1 MKNMQS
7 IAESFLKETM
17 TIPDTIDYIS
27 TTVSRWWKRTVDRP
41 LSVIE
46 SIGSRMNVF
55 AWNKRWGNRERGT
68 GYRDEVE

>member
-1 MKNMQS
+1 MQS

-17 TIPDTIDYIS
+17 TIPDLIDN
-27 TTVSRWWKRTVDRP
+27 TCDTVRRWWKRTIDRP

-46 SIGSRMNVF
+46 SVGSRMNVY
-55 AWNKRWGNRERGT
+55 AWNKRWSNRKTGT

>member
-1 MKNMQS
+1 MQN
-7 IAESFLKETM
+7 IAENFLKETM

-27 TTVSRWWKRTVDRP
+27 TTVSRWWKRTIDRP

-46 SIGSRMNVF
+46 SVGSRMNVY

>member
-1 MKNMQS
+1 MQS

-17 TIPDTIDYIS
+17 TIPDLIDN
-27 TTVSRWWKRTVDRP
+27 TCNTVRRWWKRTIDKP

-46 SIGSRMNVF
+46 SVGSRMNVY

>member
-1 MKNMQS
+1 MQS

-17 TIPDTIDYIS
+17 TIPDLIDNTCNI
-27 TTVSRWWKRTVDRP
+27 VRRWWKRTIDKP

-46 SIGSRMNVF
+46 SVGSRMNVY

-68 GYRDEVE
+68 GCRDEVE

>member
-1 MKNMQS
+1 MQS

-17 TIPDTIDYIS
+17 TIPDLIDN
-27 TTVSRWWKRTVDRP
+27 THNTVRRWWKRTIDRP

-46 SIGSRMNVF
+46 SVGSRMNVY
-55 AWNKRWGNRERGT
+55 AWNKRWGNREKGT

>member
-1 MKNMQS
+1 MKNMQN

-17 TIPDTIDYIS
+17 TIPDLIDN
-27 TTVSRWWKRTVDRP
+27 TTTAVRKWWKRTIDRP

-46 SIGSRMNVF
+46 SVGSRMSVY
-55 AWNKRWGNRERGT
+55 AWNKRWGNRQKGT

>member
-1 MKNMQS
+1 MQS
-7 IAESFLKETM
+7 IAENFLKETM
-17 TIPDTIDYIS
+17 TIPDLIDN
-27 TTVSRWWKRTVDRP
+27 TCNTVRRWWKRTIDRP

-46 SIGSRMNVF
+46 SIGSKMNVF